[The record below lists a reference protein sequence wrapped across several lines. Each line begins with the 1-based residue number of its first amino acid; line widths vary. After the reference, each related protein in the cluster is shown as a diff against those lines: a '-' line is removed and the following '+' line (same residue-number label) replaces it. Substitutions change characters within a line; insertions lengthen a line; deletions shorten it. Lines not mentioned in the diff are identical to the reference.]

1 MKELARLLIGDSV
14 TAPTKPGSDY
24 AMVCICVGMDVCS
37 LADENHRTYSEQH
50 GYDYIY
56 LNTHVPGVPPK
67 MLKFLLLTWAL
78 DQGYGWLLMLDGEPE
93 KLNAKTTQYRYR
105 TPFLT
110 YSVADA
116 FITNSQITL
125 EGIISGQLPKDD
137 RADDISLIMSR
148 GGGWQELHALNNG
161 IFFLRNTEWAYK
173 HMLDIFTAK
182 YSYTRFLC
190 KKLIDQPGELAM
202 APLTSPLLA
211 GSQSSSAN
219 INTDCAEADRVPT

>member
-202 APLTSPLLA
+202 APITSLACRLTVIKCKY
-211 GSQSSSAN
+211 QY
-219 INTDCAEADRVPT
+219 